1 MKLSEL
7 VAVIIYIDPLGFK
20 FKILRIREQR
30 QYVCLYAAM
39 YSFRSSNL
47 RNLFLELYV
56 LIHII
61 LEILDSR

>member
-1 MKLSEL
+1 MKLPL
-7 VAVIIYIDPLGFK
+7 VFK
-20 FKILRIREQR
+20 FKLLRIREHR

-56 LIHII
+56 LIYII